1 MKTILAILIFFFLT
15 SPLGVSQITVTEVG
29 SLPESVANNA
39 VSEGFIN
46 EVPHLFSFGGI
57 DETKT
62 FEGIHLKS
70 FKYNLETG
78 ESISIPDLPDTL
90 GKIAAGASRIGDVI
104 YIIGGYHVF
113 ENQTELSS
121 TKVHRY
127 HIPSNSFLEDGTDIP
142 ISIDDQVQC
151 VWRDSLIYVIT
162 GWSDVSN
169 IPDVQIY
176 NPSTDSW
183 TAGSPTPDN
192 NQYKS
197 FGASG
202 VIVGDEIHYFG
213 GATSGF
219 GFVAQSQYRKGVI
232 NPEDPMKI
240 EWLVDIPDNSIKGYR
255 CAATVVGDN
264 IFWIGGSSKTYNY
277 DGIAYDGSGGV
288 PASNRVLYTKIGD
301 VYWNEEVFDELP
313 MDLRG
318 IAEVSAELRYVAGG
332 MLGNQEVSSK
342 VFKIELKDV
351 VATKSEG
358 QLEVSMYPNPV
369 GDMVSI
375 EVDSEGF
382 FQVDVF
388 NLSGQK
394 LKSLELSS
402 RTANVDIRD
411 LHQGLYIMHI
421 TADQGSKLIK
431 FVKQF

>member
-1 MKTILAILIFFFLT
+1 MKTILSILIFFFLL
-15 SPLGVSQITVTEVG
+15 SPFGESQVTVTEVG
-29 SLPESVANNA
+29 SLPEPIANNA

-46 EVPHLFSFGGI
+46 GVPHLFSFGGI
-57 DETKT
+57 DVTKT

-70 FKYNLETG
+70 FRYNIETG

-113 ENQTELSS
+113 ENDTELSS
-121 TKVHRY
+121 SKVHRY
-127 HIPSNSFLEDGTDIP
+127 HIPSNSYLAYGADIP
-142 ISIDDQVQC
+142 IPIDDQVQG

-169 IPDVQIY
+169 VPDVQIY
-176 NPSTDSW
+176 NPSSDSW
-183 TAGSPTPDN
+183 MAGTPTPDN

-197 FGASG
+197 FGAAG

-232 NPEDPMKI
+232 NPENPLEI
-240 EWLVDIPDNSIKGYR
+240 EWSLDIPDNSVKGYR

-264 IFWIGGSSKTYNY
+264 IFWIGGSSNTYNY
-277 DGIAYDGSGGV
+277 EGIAYDGSGGV
-288 PASNRVLYTKIGD
+288 PPNNRVLYTKIGD
-301 VYWNEEVFDELP
+301 VHWNEEIFDEVP

-318 IAEVSAELRYVAGG
+318 IAEVAEDVKYIAGG
-332 MLGNQEVSSK
+332 MWGNQEVSNK
-342 VFKIELKDV
+342 VFKIELKNV
-351 VATKSEG
+351 VATKSENK
-358 QLEVSMYPNPV
+358 LEVSLYPNP
-369 GDMVSI
+369 GSDMVNVK
-375 EVDSEGF
+375 VDSDDF
-382 FQVDVF
+382 FHVDVF

-394 LKSLELSS
+394 VKSLELSN
-402 RTANVDIRD
+402 RTAQVNARD
-411 LHQGLYIMHI
+411 LQQGIYIIQI
-421 TADQGSKLIK
+421 TGNHGSKAIK